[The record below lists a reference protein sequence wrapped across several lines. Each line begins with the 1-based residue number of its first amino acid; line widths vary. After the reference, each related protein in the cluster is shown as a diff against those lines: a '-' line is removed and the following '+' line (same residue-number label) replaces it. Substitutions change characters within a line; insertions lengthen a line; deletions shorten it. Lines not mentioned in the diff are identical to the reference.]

1 MQNVEYTYI
10 CKYKTS
16 KDTQQLKA
24 DLSSDSDIHMPE
36 IVPYLLESNEVA
48 AMSAPLELI
57 SETEQTKQSLP
68 NVNTTGPDEDT
79 DVTH

>member
-10 CKYKTS
+10 CKCKTS

-24 DLSSDSDIHMPE
+24 DLSSDSDIHMLE
-36 IVPYLLESNEVA
+36 IVPYLLESNEVS

-57 SETEQTKQSLP
+57 SETEQTKQSLLT
-68 NVNTTGPDEDT
+68 VNTTGPDEDT